1 MGRPTPCHFMT
12 VASTLYASR
21 PLAEPLVGA
30 AITLENPSHNPR
42 FITRLSPARVIKITN
57 NQQFQH
63 VKLAF
68 ISYGRVKNRHSSSIA
83 SAVVDAKCP
92 CPLRGGGEGP
102 FHRSFEP
109 KAHCQRGS
117 TCGGSF
123 AGLRHAC
130 NNNYTD
136 ETASTAIELMG
147 SSNLITPH
155 PMICRS

>member
-92 CPLRGGGEGP
+92 CPLRGGG
-102 FHRSFEP
+102 
-109 KAHCQRGS
+109 KALFIVRLNQRPIVRGAVP
-117 TCGGSF
+117 
-123 AGLRHAC
+123 AGAASLVFGMPAITTTPMKQHLPPSNSWGHPISLLR
-130 NNNYTD
+130 TQ
-136 ETASTAIELMG
+136 
-147 SSNLITPH
+147 
-155 PMICRS
+155 